1 MGNNRL
7 TFTGKQVAYHSP
19 ASSHITLTEAIL
31 PLTTTMQRATTSRCG
46 ALCKSL
52 RASSHSP
59 SLTARRTF
67 ATPAGEAVAGSSKA
81 AAGSGLKQR
90 LADGPD
96 LDDFIA
102 GDAAPQRVQLGNTTS
117 QRLPKYLKTT
127 IPTSASYNK
136 IKNDLRGLN
145 LHTVCE
151 EARCPNIGQCWGGDK
166 GDATATIMLM
176 GDTCTRGCRFCAV
189 KTSKTPPPLD
199 PHEPENTAEAISR
212 WGVGYIVMTTVDRDD
227 LADGGAA
234 HFADT
239 IIRLKQKSPHILVE
253 ALTGVFQGS
262 QPCVEQVARSGL
274 DVYAHNLE
282 TVEARTPFVRDP
294 RASFRQSLKVLE
306 MAKLAKPGLI
316 TKTSLMLGVGEE
328 DHQVEDALRELRK
341 INVDVVTFGQYMRPT
356 KRHMKVQSYVTPE
369 KFDHWAKVAED
380 MGFLYVASGPLV
392 RSSFKANEL
401 LKSSAGK
408 RLLKGIAGR
417 DAGVEFTKDA
427 ANAELTA

>member
-1 MGNNRL
+1 
-7 TFTGKQVAYHSP
+7 
-19 ASSHITLTEAIL
+19 
-31 PLTTTMQRATTSRCG
+31 MQ
-46 ALCKSL
+46 
-52 RASSHSP
+52 
-59 SLTARRTF
+59 
-67 ATPAGEAVAGSSKA
+67 
-81 AAGSGLKQR
+81 QQ
-90 LADGPD
+90 
-96 LDDFIA
+96 
-102 GDAAPQRVQLGNTTS
+102 QRVQLGNTTAT
-117 QRLPKYLKTT
+117 RLPSYLKTSV
-127 IPTSASYNK
+127 PTSASYNK
-136 IKNDLRGLN
+136 IKKDLRGLG

-199 PHEPENTAEAISR
+199 PHEPENTAEAIAR

-239 IIRLKQKSPHILVE
+239 IRRLKQKSPHILVE
-253 ALTGVFQGS
+253 ALTGDFQGNGD
-262 QPCVEQVARSGL
+262 CVAQVARSGL

-294 RASFRQSLKVLE
+294 RATFRQSLKVLQ
-306 MAKLAKPGLI
+306 MAKEAQPSLI

-328 DHQVEDALRELRK
+328 DYQIEATLRELRN

-356 KRHMKVQSYVTPE
+356 KRHMKVHSYVTPD

-408 RLLKGIAGR
+408 RLLKGLGGR
-417 DAGVEFTKDA
+417 DRGVEVAPGTPLP
-427 ANAELTA
+427 EQQLTL